1 MVARA
6 ADPVTWHAAAD
17 AVVVVHLTYLL
28 FVAVG
33 GFLAWRWRWVIV
45 PHVLAV
51 GWALATVSVGEECP
65 LTTLQR
71 HYERLAGD
79 ALDRRGFVDRYLEGV
94 VYPARFTGAL
104 RLLVG
109 TLVVL
114 SWAGLVV
121 QARRR
126 RAVQPSIDDRASTSA
141 GA

>member
-1 MVARA
+1 M
-6 ADPVTWHAAAD
+6 TWHTAAD

-33 GFLAWRWRWVIV
+33 GFLAWRWRWLIV

-51 GWALATVSVGEECP
+51 VWALATVTVGEECP

-79 ALDRRGFVDRYLEGV
+79 TLDRRGFVDRYLEGV
-94 VYPARFTGAL
+94 VYPARFTGAIRVL
-104 RLLVG
+104 MG
-109 TLVVL
+109 TLVVI
-114 SWAGLVV
+114 SWVGFAV

-126 RAVQPSIDDRASTSA
+126 RAVQPSTDDTASTTA